1 MERVS
6 CLIRHQTS
14 STTTKVEFF
23 FFKLRE
29 NLKRKKK
36 AETFV
41 YITQIFDIISDP
53 TVYSF
58 LSIVEKKWNWIFISN
73 TSNLTLTTWPL
84 VFVWFLLLFLTIIS
98 SPTHTKKRKKQI
110 RFFYFQN
117 FFFLISC
124 PPPPQFLNVV
134 QIVCPLWLLQLLS
147 LLIISRQE
155 NYIEITLSHGSENM
169 RQFQGNQVGLR
180 FETKKKNLGGK
191 KKKINHSIS
200 RKSVIIITFIHK
212 NTHKKVYQLG

>member
-110 RFFYFQN
+110 RFFIFK
-117 FFFLISC
+117 ISFSSFPAPL
-124 PPPPQFLNVV
+124 PPSFWTLYR
-134 QIVCPLWLLQLLS
+134 LFAHFDYY
-147 LLIISRQE
+147 
-155 NYIEITLSHGSENM
+155 NYYH
-169 RQFQGNQVGLR
+169 
-180 FETKKKNLGGK
+180 
-191 KKKINHSIS
+191 
-200 RKSVIIITFIHK
+200 
-212 NTHKKVYQLG
+212 Y